1 MAAEL
6 KPLAC
11 HRAVQFAT
19 EIILQEVIFKGDAE
33 VLIKMPQQNE
43 FHGNFVA
50 HALARRAKRLADMQI
65 WIEEVPENLNPI
77 ILYDVQ

>member
-19 EIILQEVIFKGDAE
+19 EIVLREVIFKGDAE
-33 VLIKMPQQNE
+33 V
-43 FHGNFVA
+43 GNFVA
-50 HALARRAKRLADMQI
+50 HALARRAKLLADMQI
-65 WIEEVPENLNPI
+65 WIEEVPEDLNPI
-77 ILYDVQ
+77 VLYDVHSDWFL